1 MTKTL
6 GFLTMRAQG
15 FHAGH
20 RDLIR
25 KAKAQCDTLLILLGS
40 VNLPQTILNPFTYF
54 ERRDEIQRFI
64 DHEYSVIT
72 KFGFEIFPV
81 NTYVYS
87 DSQWLSDVTE
97 LVTEQ
102 ANSGGYDK
110 VIMFG
115 HHKPG
120 NDYLNWFPN
129 FEYVDINSSFA
140 DVNATDLRNY
150 WFEHDRHV
158 FSADVLADYDYFKKE
173 DETFKNYPYPD
184 SINVMCGD
192 AIVECS
198 GHILLIKRRSAP
210 GRNTWALPGG
220 HKLSNETTFEC
231 VIRELMEETN
241 LRVPEKVLRG
251 NVVSSRLFDSPNRG
265 TGRIPKSTL
274 AVHFKINL
282 DNDGTLPKFRPADD
296 AIDGEW
302 VTIADA
308 LNRRVMHDDHSGIIM
323 EMTGVMPI
331 PAHKNSRW
339 FE

>member
-1 MTKTL
+1 MTNKTL

-25 KAKAQCDTLLILLGS
+25 KARSQCDQLLILLGS
-40 VNLPQTILNPFTYF
+40 VNLAQTILNPFTYF
-54 ERRDEIQRFI
+54 QRREEIYRFI
-64 DHEYSVIT
+64 DHEDLSGIEV
-72 KFGFEIFPV
+72 FPV

-87 DSQWLSDVTE
+87 DPQWISDVSG
-97 LVTEQ
+97 LVMEY
-102 ANSGGYDK
+102 ASFHGYDNI
-110 VIMFG
+110 VMYG
-115 HHKPG
+115 HMKPG
-120 NDYLNWFPN
+120 NDYLKWFPN
-129 FEYVDINSSFA
+129 FKC
-140 DVNATDLRNY
+140 VNIDATFTGVSATDLRNY
-150 WFEHDRHV
+150 WFKNDRHM
-158 FSADVLADYDYFKKE
+158 FSDDVLADYDYFLKE

-192 AIVECS
+192 AIVECA
-198 GHILLIKRRSAP
+198 GHILLIQRRNAP

-251 NVVSSRLFDSPNRG
+251 SVVSSQLFDSPTRG

-274 AVHFKINL
+274 AVHFQINL

-296 AIDGEW
+296 ALHAEW
-302 VTIADA
+302 VLINDA
-308 LNRRVMHDDHSGIIM
+308 LNRLAMHDDHSGIIM
-323 EMTGVMPI
+323 KMTGVMPI
-331 PAHKNSRW
+331 PAHKNPRYL
-339 FE
+339 

>member
-1 MTKTL
+1 MTKEKL
-6 GFLTMRAQG
+6 GFVMMRAQG

-25 KAKAQCDTLLILLGS
+25 KAMAQCDKLLILLGS
-40 VNLPQTILNPFTYF
+40 VNLPQTIQNPFTY
-54 ERRDEIQRFI
+54 EQRRDEIQRFI

-102 ANSGGYDK
+102 VELGGFDRA
-110 VIMFG
+110 VMFG
-115 HHKPG
+115 YNKPG
-120 NDYLNWFPN
+120 NTYLSWFPS
-129 FEYVDINSSFA
+129 FEYVELRSSVP
-140 DVNATDLRNY
+140 DVHATDLREH
-150 WFEHDRHV
+150 WFKYDRHV
-158 FSADVLADYDYFKKE
+158 FSDDVLADYDYFKTE
-173 DETFKNYPYPD
+173 DETFKNYPYPK

-192 AIVECS
+192 AIVECA
-198 GHILLIKRRSAP
+198 GHILLIKRRRAP

-220 HKLSNETTFEC
+220 HKNSDETTFEC

-251 NVVSSRLFDSPNRG
+251 SVVSSRLFDAPNRG

-282 DNDGTLPKFRPADD
+282 DNDGTLPKFRPDDD
-296 AIDGEW
+296 ALEGEW
-302 VTIADA
+302 VTIGDA
-308 LNRRVMHDDHSGIIM
+308 LNRLAMHDDHAGIIM
-323 EMTGVMPI
+323 EMTKVMPI
-331 PAHKNSRW
+331 PAHKNSR
-339 FE
+339 FV